1 MSRTPARRHQECIAY
16 TLRKREQRI
25 QRNADLVR
33 RQGRAYENPKEE
45 VTYFG
50 FWCGAVT
57 GAVLGAL
64 IAGPAGLIIGGI
76 AMGIFAHIVDD

>member
-1 MSRTPARRHQECIAY
+1 MSRTPARRHQEGIAY

-25 QRNADLVR
+25 RRNADLTR
-33 RQGRAYENPKEE
+33 RQSQTFENPEEE

-64 IAGPAGLIIGGI
+64 IAGPVGLIIGGI

>member
-1 MSRTPARRHQECIAY
+1 M
-16 TLRKREQRI
+16 KREQRI
-25 QRNADLVR
+25 RRNANFMRPQR
-33 RQGRAYENPKEE
+33 RAFEHPKEE